1 MTQTEDMGALP
12 EPGRE
17 ILGRTALVTGGSSD
31 IGGAIVRSL
40 ARRGADVVIHY
51 HSNAEKAAAVAVD
64 VRALGRQAWTL
75 QADLSLADAARRL
88 AAEASALAPLDIL
101 VNNAGT
107 PVRRVHWSELDAP
120 FLDTVFGLNYR
131 APLYLCQ
138 ALTPGMVERGRG
150 VVISILSTA
159 AVLGGTDTVYAY
171 ASAKGALL
179 TLTRGLARALAP
191 QGVRVLAVAPG
202 TIDTEFQR
210 SGTPPEMLD
219 TLVKSNLLG
228 RMGRP
233 EEIGE
238 VVAFMA
244 TDAAGFVIGETIH
257 VNGGFY
263 MS

>member
-1 MTQTEDMGALP
+1 MTEELSV
-12 EPGRE
+12 
-17 ILGRTALVTGGSSD
+17 RTALVTGGSSD
-31 IGGAIVRSL
+31 IGAAISRAL
-40 ARRGADVVIHY
+40 ARRGADVAIHY
-51 HSNAEKAAAVAVD
+51 HRNAERAATVAEE
-64 VRALGRQAWTL
+64 VRALGRQAWTI
-75 QADLSLADAARRL
+75 QADLSIADEARRV
-88 AAEASALAPLDIL
+88 AVEATALAPIDVL
-101 VNNAGT
+101 VNNAGA
-107 PVRRVHWSELDAP
+107 PLRRVHWSELDAP

-138 ALTPGMVERGRG
+138 GLTPGMVERERG
-150 VVISILSTA
+150 VVINILSTA
-159 AVLGGTDTVYAY
+159 AWVGGTDTVYAY

-179 TLTRGLARALAP
+179 TLTRGLARSLAP
-191 QGVRVLAVAPG
+191 NGVRVLAIAPG

-210 SGTPPEMLD
+210 TGTSPEMLAE
-219 TLVKSNLLG
+219 LVKSNMLG

-244 TDAAGFVIGETIH
+244 TDAASFVVGETIH

>member
-1 MTQTEDMGALP
+1 MELA
-12 EPGRE
+12 
-17 ILGRTALVTGGSSD
+17 GRTALVTGGSSD
-31 IGGAIVRSL
+31 IGAAISL
-40 ARRGADVVIHY
+40 ALAKRGADVAIHC
-51 HSNAEKAAAVAVD
+51 HRNADKAAAIAEEVQ
-64 VRALGRQAWTL
+64 ALGRWAWIV
-75 QADLSLADAARRL
+75 QADLSVADEARRL
-88 AAEASALAPLDIL
+88 AAEASALAPIDIL
-101 VNNAGT
+101 VNNAGA
-107 PVRRVHWSELDAP
+107 PVRRVHWTELDEP

-138 ALTPGMVERGRG
+138 GLTPGMVERGRG
-150 VVISILSTA
+150 VVINILSTA
-159 AVLGGTDTVYAY
+159 AWVGGTDTVYAY

-179 TLTRGLARALAP
+179 TLTRGLARSLAP
-191 QGVRVLAVAPG
+191 KGVRVLAIAPG

-210 SGTPPEMLD
+210 TGTSPEMLAE
-219 TLVKSNLLG
+219 LVRSNLLG

-244 TDAAGFVIGETIH
+244 TDAASFVVGETIH

>member
-1 MTQTEDMGALP
+1 MELA
-12 EPGRE
+12 
-17 ILGRTALVTGGSSD
+17 GRTALVTGGSSD
-31 IGGAIVRSL
+31 IGAAITRAL
-40 ARRGADVVIHY
+40 AKRGADVAIHY
-51 HSNAEKAAAVAVD
+51 HRNADKAAAVAEE
-64 VRALGRQAWTL
+64 VRALGRQAWIV
-75 QADLSLADAARRL
+75 QADLSLVDEARSV
-88 AAEASALAPLDIL
+88 AVEASALAPIDVL
-101 VNNAGT
+101 VNNAGA
-107 PVRRVHWSELDAP
+107 PLRRVHWTELDAP

-138 ALTPGMVERGRG
+138 GLTPGMVERGRG
-150 VVISILSTA
+150 VVINILSTA
-159 AVLGGTDTVYAY
+159 AWVGGTDTVYAY

-179 TLTRGLARALAP
+179 TLTRGLARSLAP
-191 QGVRVLAVAPG
+191 KGVRVLAVAPG

-210 SGTPPEMLD
+210 TGTSPEMLAD
-219 TLVKSNLLG
+219 LVKSNLLG

-244 TDAAGFVIGETIH
+244 TDAASFVVGETIH